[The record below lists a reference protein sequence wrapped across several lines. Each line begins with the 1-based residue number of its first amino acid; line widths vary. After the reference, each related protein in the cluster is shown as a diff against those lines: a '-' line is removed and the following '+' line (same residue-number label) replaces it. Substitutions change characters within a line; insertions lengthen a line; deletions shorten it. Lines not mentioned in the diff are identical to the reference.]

1 MGDCGKSVME
11 KTGETT
17 SPDRLVRFNG
27 VHGRAGRE
35 RSRRDSAARSIRPAG
50 LVKEVSVRSA

>member
-1 MGDCGKSVME
+1 VKK

-27 VHGRAGRE
+27 VHGRA
-35 RSRRDSAARSIRPAG
+35 RDAKDRNEIPRAG
-50 LVKEVSVRSA
+50 H

>member
-1 MGDCGKSVME
+1 VKK

-27 VHGRAGRE
+27 VHGRA
-35 RSRRDSAARSIRPAG
+35 RDAKDRNEIQRAG
-50 LVKEVSVRSA
+50 H